1 MTDNVH
7 LLSGHENVVFGVQTL
22 ENDALGHENIVF
34 GVQMPENDAS
44 GHENVVF
51 ANIAVIVY
59 ICTDMD
65 KERIILGIDP
75 GTQLLGFGV
84 IRVHGKK
91 AEYVDMG
98 VLDLRKDPD
107 AYTKLQS
114 IYECISE
121 VCKSYRPSELA
132 IESPFYGKNAQV
144 VLKLGRAQGAAIL
157 AAKEYGVASVTE
169 YAPRKAKE
177 AIVGN
182 GAASKEQVQLMLEK
196 TLGVKLESRH
206 LDATDALAIAL
217 CHHYETSSPLASVK
231 GKGGWEQFIKD
242 NPDRVK

>member
-1 MTDNVH
+1 MAD
-7 LLSGHENVVFGVQTL
+7 
-22 ENDALGHENIVF
+22 
-34 GVQMPENDAS
+34 
-44 GHENVVF
+44 
-51 ANIAVIVY
+51 
-59 ICTDMD
+59 
-65 KERIILGIDP
+65 ERIILGIDP
-75 GTQLLGFGV
+75 GTLLLGFGI
-84 IRVHGKK
+84 IRVEGKK
-91 AEYVDMG
+91 PSYVDMG
-98 VLDLRKDPD
+98 VLDLRKEAD
-107 AYTKLQS
+107 AYAKLQA

-121 VCKSYRPSELA
+121 VCKSYHPTELA

-157 AAKEYGVASVTE
+157 AALEYGVRSVTE

-217 CHHYETSSPLASVK
+217 CHHYQTANPLIGVK
-231 GKGGWEQFIKD
+231 GKGGWEQFLKD
-242 NPDRVK
+242 HPERIA

>member
-1 MTDNVH
+1 M
-7 LLSGHENVVFGVQTL
+7 ENGRV
-22 ENDALGHENIVF
+22 
-34 GVQMPENDAS
+34 
-44 GHENVVF
+44 
-51 ANIAVIVY
+51 
-59 ICTDMD
+59 
-65 KERIILGIDP
+65 ILGIDP
-75 GTQLLGFGV
+75 GTQLLGFGIV
-84 IRVHGKK
+84 RVEGKK
-91 AEYVDMG
+91 AFYVDMG

-114 IYECISE
+114 IYRCISQ
-121 VCKSYRPSELA
+121 VCKSYHPTELA

-157 AAKEYGVASVTE
+157 AAKEYGVQSVTE

-196 TLGVKLESRH
+196 TLDVKLESRH

-217 CHHYETSSPLASVK
+217 CHHYETSSPLSSA
-231 GKGGWEQFIKD
+231 GAKGGWEKFLREHPERISK
-242 NPDRVK
+242 